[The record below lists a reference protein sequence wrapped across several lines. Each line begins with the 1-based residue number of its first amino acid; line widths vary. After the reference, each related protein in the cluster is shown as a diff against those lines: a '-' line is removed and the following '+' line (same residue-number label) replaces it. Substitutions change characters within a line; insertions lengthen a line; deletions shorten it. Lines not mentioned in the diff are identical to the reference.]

1 MKQPTVRPY
10 DVATKKLH
18 HNDKDLKHFS
28 QVFSMQFM
36 AKFGAC
42 QEKREEH
49 WKFQIYA
56 TTFRVLGWKLQTDSR
71 LENGFLIPFIRESV
85 HWIYLDLFSENT
97 SY

>member
-1 MKQPTVRPY
+1 MRPF

-42 QEKREEH
+42 QEEREGTL
-49 WKFQIYA
+49 K
-56 TTFRVLGWKLQTDSR
+56 
-71 LENGFLIPFIRESV
+71 IPNLC
-85 HWIYLDLFSENT
+85 HDLSGAGVKIAN
-97 SY
+97 

>member
-1 MKQPTVRPY
+1 MKQPTVRPF

-42 QEKREEH
+42 QEERGNIENS
-49 WKFQIYA
+49 KFMPRP
-56 TTFRVLGWKLQTDSR
+56 FGCWGENCKLIQD
-71 LENGFLIPFIRESV
+71 
-85 HWIYLDLFSENT
+85 
-97 SY
+97 